1 MIVKF
6 NGGLGAI
13 LCSKCGKIL
22 YTFANMPKEISDR
35 MSKTKDYS
43 KLPDVYCED
52 NCEESYRILNSKTY

>member
-35 MSKTKDYS
+35 MSKTTDYS
-43 KLPDVYCED
+43 KLPDVYC
-52 NCEESYRILNSKTY
+52 